1 MPFRTNGSFSLMQN
15 ACIIGAAGVSGAA
28 EVDCEELESGAS
40 SICGAINACACPP
53 ECDTEAAA
61 LGLCEFNKGLD
72 TPCSALNC
80 PERTTDAAGETT
92 DAGDAE
98 TTMAGDVETTEAPPT
113 GPVAPTPTE
122 APPTSMAASSYSKVW
137 MVGFGYVMA
146 LLWN

>member
-1 MPFRTNGSFSLMQN
+1 MQN

-28 EVDCEELESGAS
+28 EVACEELESGAS

-80 PERTTDAAGETT
+80 PERTTDAAAETT
-92 DAGDAE
+92 DAADG
-98 TTMAGDVETTEAPPT
+98 ETTETPPT
-113 GPVAPTPTE
+113 VAGECQTE
-122 APPTSMAASSYSKVW
+122 DTAMETCMDTAGLGGGAKVVCVSLP
-137 MVGFGYVMA
+137 MQVSHRA
-146 LLWN
+146 